1 MPLEDF
7 KKQDSQYVVLYRP
20 GVYFAKRIW
29 NIDERQ
35 VRKLFLPR
43 VTLVLH
49 SWLEIQDSV
58 GHYTIF

>member
-35 VRKLFLPR
+35 VWKLFLPR

-58 GHYTIF
+58 GNHTIF